1 MEVSRI
7 ILNIVSFKTFLSD
20 QLHPVMMASISFIC
34 FLFLLGLT
42 GAHPVADE
50 SRSYL
55 FSFFT
60 RNKKFRLGKYL
71 LTFEGFFQLEGM
83 KSRNLVNGQENEP
96 RMQYDSIKALPPV
109 NGMGDEPVRDLMNA
123 PLRGAHPV
131 ADESRSYLFS
141 FFTRNKKFR
150 LGKYLLTFEGFFQLE
165 GMKSRNLVNG
175 QENEPRMQYDSI
187 KALPPVN
194 GMGDEPVR
202 DLMNAPPP
210 PPRPLQGKS
219 RSFSL
224 HISCFCMYVS
234 RCSWLLQHI
243 HSLKSGR

>member
-42 GAHPVADE
+42 GAHPVAE

-60 RNKKFRLGKYL
+60 RIKKFRLGKYL

-109 NGMGDEPVRDLMNA
+109 NGMDDEPVRDLMNA
-123 PLRGAHPV
+123 RPRGAHPV

-141 FFTRNKKFR
+141 FFTRIKKFR

-194 GMGDEPVR
+194 GMDDEPVR

-210 PPRPLQGKS
+210 QPRPLQGKS

-224 HISCFCMYVS
+224 HISCFCVYVS
-234 RCSWLLQHI
+234 RCSWLQHI
-243 HSLKSGR
+243 YSTKSGR

>member
-83 KSRNLVNGQENEP
+83 KSRNLVNGKENEP
-96 RMQYDSIKALPPV
+96 RMQYDSIKAIPPV
-109 NGMGDEPVRDLMNA
+109 NGIDDEPVRDLMNA
-123 PLRGAHPV
+123 PRP
-131 ADESRSYLFS
+131 S
-141 FFTRNKKFR
+141 
-150 LGKYLLTFEGFFQLE
+150 
-165 GMKSRNLVNG
+165 
-175 QENEPRMQYDSI
+175 PRPS
-187 KALPPVN
+187 
-194 GMGDEPVR
+194 
-202 DLMNAPPP
+202 
-210 PPRPLQGKS
+210 PRPLKGKS

-224 HISCFCMYVS
+224 HNSCFCVYVS

-243 HSLKSGR
+243 YSPKSGR